1 MTLGARERDRIHWRC
16 RRGMLELD
24 LVLTGFLDKHLDH
37 LDDSQLDAFN
47 GLLMRPD
54 PELLDLVM
62 GRGEG
67 RSPNERSVLA
77 LIIATQTTN
86 TSLQDAG
93 A

>member
-1 MTLGARERDRIHWRC
+1 MTLSARERDRIRWRC

-24 LVLTGFLDKHLDH
+24 LVLTGFLDVYLDR
-37 LDDSQLDAFN
+37 LDDAQLDALN

-62 GRGEG
+62 GRSEG
-67 RSPNERSVLA
+67 RNPNERSVLA
-77 LIIATQTTN
+77 LITGSQTMN
-86 TSLQDAG
+86 TSLQRAG